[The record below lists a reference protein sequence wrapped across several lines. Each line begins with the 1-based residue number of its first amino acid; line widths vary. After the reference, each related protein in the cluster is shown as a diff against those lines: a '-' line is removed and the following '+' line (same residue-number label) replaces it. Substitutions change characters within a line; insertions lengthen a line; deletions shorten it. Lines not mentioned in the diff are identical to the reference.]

1 MNFNVHLRRLDTE
14 KETEL
19 DTVRECTRVIDLEIG
34 TAMREV
40 HHFQSAILRLSQ
52 EKADLKDEE
61 DQIHSRYQKRPDELN
76 EIKKGNFVN
85 VRRQQALK
93 SKSLNLT
100 HLWPGKSQRLHVSRR
115 SSGVF

>member
-40 HHFQSAILRLSQ
+40 HHFQSAILRL
-52 EKADLKDEE
+52 
-61 DQIHSRYQKRPDELN
+61 
-76 EIKKGNFVN
+76 
-85 VRRQQALK
+85 
-93 SKSLNLT
+93 T
-100 HLWPGKSQRLHVSRR
+100 
-115 SSGVF
+115 